1 MAPFECCLLA
11 KETQEGYEDDDL
23 DISLRCLTSLSSSS
37 KGNEILDLEVWER
50 GGERLAAY
58 QRFDTVEYWYLWYG
72 RIENLILRRR
82 RRRRRTSHVDP
93 PSVSPVEYLLAPSKS
108 AIGRVEHDRA
118 SSMELHSRRWYLSPP
133 LSKKQKRFHPSVSL
147 FFDGGIN

>member
-37 KGNEILDLEVWER
+37 KGNENLDLEVWER

-58 QRFDTVEYWYLWYG
+58 QRFDTVEYWYL
-72 RIENLILRRR
+72 
-82 RRRRRTSHVDP
+82 
-93 PSVSPVEYLLAPSKS
+93 
-108 AIGRVEHDRA
+108 
-118 SSMELHSRRWYLSPP
+118 
-133 LSKKQKRFHPSVSL
+133 
-147 FFDGGIN
+147 